1 MSDREDYELDEND
14 EKDEKD
20 ELDEVDEKDEQNEKE
35 SEESKKTHY
44 CYIIFDAFNC
54 TYNGY
59 TVNLERRLRQHNGEI
74 KGGARFT
81 ARKRLRS
88 GSLHHWQYLLSV
100 TSPDPSFDSRKALSL
115 EWSIK
120 NPTNRRTRPKRTPIG
135 RIESLPLIFS
145 NPKFSYIPFTLY
157 VHYGSFYEKICE
169 TLVTFP
175 HVTIVPAW

>member
-1 MSDREDYELDEND
+1 MSESEDND
-14 EKDEKD
+14 LHED
-20 ELDEVDEKDEQNEKE
+20 DEVDEVVDVDEHGKTNEE
-35 SEESKKTHY
+35 NSKKTHY

-59 TVNLERRLRQHNGEI
+59 TVNRERRLRQHNGEI
-74 KGGARFT
+74 KGGAHFT

-88 GSLHHWQYLLSV
+88 GSPHHWQYLLSV
-100 TSPDPSFDSRKALSL
+100 TSSDPLFDSRKALSL

-145 NPKFSYIPFTLY
+145 NPKFSHLPFTLY
-157 VHYGSFYEKICE
+157 VHYAAFYEKICE
-169 TLVTFP
+169 TLVAFP
-175 HVTIVPAW
+175 NVTIVPAW